1 MVINTVKKALLIN
14 IPDIL
19 NSDQGSQMTSADY
32 TNLLRSK
39 GIKISMDGRGRCFDN
54 IFTER
59 LWRNVK
65 YEEVYLKEYQT
76 PKEARQ
82 NLDQY
87 FKDYN
92 YERPHQSP
100 NDKIPAEV
108 YFKN

>member
-1 MVINTVKKALLIN
+1 MDGLILFLIYSLFVYFFGIICSKKDFLIN
-14 IPDIL
+14 IPEIM

-32 TNLLRSK
+32 INLLESK

-82 NLDQY
+82 SLDQY
-87 FKDYN
+87 FN
-92 YERPHQSP
+92 G
-100 NDKIPAEV
+100 
-108 YFKN
+108 